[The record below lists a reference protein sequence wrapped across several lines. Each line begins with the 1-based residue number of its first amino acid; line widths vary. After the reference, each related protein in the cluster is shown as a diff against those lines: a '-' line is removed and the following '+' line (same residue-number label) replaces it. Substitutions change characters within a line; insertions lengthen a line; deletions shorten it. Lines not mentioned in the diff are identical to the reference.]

1 MSEYFIPNFKH
12 KYTVYLK
19 LKTPIYC
26 IPREDKGA
34 LFCILQKP
42 LQTLIHER
50 TRTVYSKLLQ
60 VHSGLEQREN
70 VYSVKTVENIAIQLI
85 LL

>member
-1 MSEYFIPNFKH
+1 M
-12 KYTVYLK
+12 YTP
-19 LKTPIYC
+19 KTL
-26 IPREDKGA
+26 A
-34 LFCILQKP
+34 